1 MKKILVLVCAA
12 ILAFGQA
19 SAQSAEDYSSKKFA
33 IGDIA
38 ADLEGN
44 TPDGKTMRLGDLA
57 TGRYILLDFWASWC
71 YPCRASNPKLVRAYK
86 ELKNASFK
94 NAPKGFTIFSVS
106 LDMEQDAWQK
116 AIKKDE
122 LSWEGHISDLRGWD
136 SKLAEI
142 YGVEVI
148 PQVFLIGPD
157 GKVLFKSLSTEA
169 AIEELK
175 KYRD

>member
-1 MKKILVLVCAA
+1 MKTILSVVCAVM
-12 ILAFGQA
+12 LSTGQLI
-19 SAQSAEDYSSKKFA
+19 AQSPPDLTSKKFA

-38 ADLEGN
+38 ADIEGS
-44 TPDGKTMRLGDLA
+44 TPDGKTMKLSDFA
-57 TGRYILLDFWASWC
+57 TGRYVLLDFWASWC

-86 ELKNASFK
+86 ELKNAHFK

-106 LDMEQDAWQK
+106 LDMERDTWVK

-122 LSWEGHISDLRGWD
+122 LSWEGHISDLRGWE
-136 SKLAEI
+136 SKLAET
-142 YGVEVI
+142 YGVEAI
-148 PQVFLIGPD
+148 PHVFLIGPD
-157 GKVLFKSLSTEA
+157 GKILYKSLSTED